1 VSPSWRDRVTI
12 LIGLRQL
19 KVARIARGWAPRLT
33 QKETI
38 ALAPAEPDEAS
49 WQPAVDKLRNLVASG
64 RLDTAAVTLVLSGQL
79 VHYTLV
85 PWTELLEADGEEL
98 LFARHCFA
106 QVYGSAAN
114 RWAVRV
120 TRGIPSAPRLASAI
134 DDALVRAIEETMA
147 PLGRRFLS
155 LQPMLMTCFNACRRW
170 LGNRAGWF
178 VVAEPG
184 MLYLCLF
191 SDDQWRSVSTVKI
204 GRAWPLELPFI
215 LERENSLCQI
225 DEERTAVFLFSAE
238 DGYTLTADSDQWQF
252 HNLRPAP
259 MEGYDD
265 ESDAAY
271 AFAAG

>member
-19 KVARIARGWAPRLT
+19 KVARIARGWGPRFR

-38 ALAPAEPDEAS
+38 ALAPAEPDEAP
-49 WQPAVDKLRNLVASG
+49 WQPAVDELRNLVASG
-64 RLDTAAVTLVLSGQL
+64 HLASATVTLVLSGHL
-79 VHYTLV
+79 VRYTLA
-85 PWTELLEADGEEL
+85 PWSELLEADGEEL

-106 QVYGSAAN
+106 QVYGNAAD

-120 TRGIPSAPRLASAI
+120 TRGTPGAPRLAC
-134 DDALVRAIEETMA
+134 ALDETLAQAIEETMA

-184 MLYLCLF
+184 MLCLSLL
-191 SDDQWRSVSTVKI
+191 SDGQWRSVSTVKI
-204 GRAWPLELPFI
+204 GQAWPLELPFI

-265 ESDAAY
+265 DTDAAY
-271 AFAAG
+271 AYAAG